1 METFGWRSSRQD
13 PRTVR
18 NDEPTALQPA
28 IMANGSLTGR
38 IVRLSDDSAFTAV
51 ALQDQSLDVL
61 IRQVFLRLLTRE
73 PTPNERR
80 LFTDLLEPGYDQRRV
95 AGDVPEASWPRL
107 RRGVVSWSN
116 HLDPEASVVQA
127 ELEAAVL
134 RGDPPTLRLQADW
147 RERAEDMI
155 WTIVNSPEMVF
166 VP

>member
-1 METFGWRSSRQD
+1 
-13 PRTVR
+13 
-18 NDEPTALQPA
+18 
-28 IMANGSLTGR
+28 
-38 IVRLSDDSAFTAV
+38 LSDNNAFTAL

-73 PTPNERR
+73 PTAAERQ
-80 LFTDLLEPGYDQRRV
+80 LFTELLEPGYDQRRV
-95 AGDVPEASWPRL
+95 AEAALEASRPRL

-134 RGDPPTLRLQADW
+134 RGDPPTPRLQADW
-147 RERAEDMI
+147 RERLEDMI
-155 WTIVNSPEMVF
+155 WTLVNSPEIVF